1 MRGMK
6 TIPIRRARNRRAK
19 KDPHYPAAV
28 ERAKDAARK
37 LQEAGIID
45 AEGRRIRKDL
55 PPDMRDD
62 RDRDFGG

>member
-1 MRGMK
+1 MK
-6 TIPIRRARNRRAK
+6 TIPIRRTKNRQPK

-28 ERAKDAARK
+28 ERAKDAARR

>member
-1 MRGMK
+1 MK
-6 TIPIRRARNRRAK
+6 TTPIRRTKSRQPK

-37 LQEAGIID
+37 LQDAGIID

-55 PPDMRDD
+55 PTDMRED